1 MREVVRPVFIFAVS
15 GFSKTGKTS
24 AVEALSSFFSSRGHT
39 VATVKDSECAG
50 LAAGDETADT
60 GRHRCAGAS
69 ASVLLSRGLTSIVY
83 ERRLSAAE
91 ALNFLNHDIVIME
104 GFKALRIPKIITAS
118 DEAGAEAL
126 FCEEAFAFSG
136 KLAEA
141 MSVYRGRSVLNCFTE
156 TEKLAALAL
165 EYAAR
170 DAGYVAAKAGG
181 LY

>member
-1 MREVVRPVFIFAVS
+1 MRIFAVS

-24 AVEALSSFFSSRGHT
+24 VVEALASFFASRGHT
-39 VATVKDSECAG
+39 VATVKDSGCAG
-50 LAAGDETADT
+50 LAACDGTADT
-60 GRHRCAGAS
+60 GRHRRAGAS

-83 ERRLSAAE
+83 ERRLSAAKV
-91 ALNFLNHDIVIME
+91 LKFLNHDIVIME

-136 KLAEA
+136 RLVETL
-141 MSVYRGRSVLNCFTE
+141 SFYRGRLVLNCFTE

-165 EYAAR
+165 EYAVC
-170 DAGYVAAKAGG
+170 DVGYVAEKAGE

>member
-1 MREVVRPVFIFAVS
+1 
-15 GFSKTGKTS
+15 
-24 AVEALSSFFSSRGHT
+24 
-39 VATVKDSECAG
+39 
-50 LAAGDETADT
+50 
-60 GRHRCAGAS
+60 
-69 ASVLLSRGLTSIVY
+69 
-83 ERRLSAAE
+83 
-91 ALNFLNHDIVIME
+91 ME
-104 GFKALRIPKIITAS
+104 GFKALRIPKIIAAS